1 MRNIRIYSYNADY
14 IEYVLNLIH
23 LSIYY
28 LLEVFNFL
36 IKKKKRGETR
46 KKLDHN
52 SQAQID

>member
-36 IKKKKRGETR
+36 IKKKKERKNPKKTR
-46 KKLDHN
+46 
-52 SQAQID
+52 S